1 MHFQLKNLSPHNLVF
16 PSRPKMMNPMHKLK
30 DVFLIIPNSSEIKR
44 IPAFFCQESGKDWSH
59 QNLLAQV
66 ISSNPRGKPFRSSP
80 CNTKK
85 TKFLARYPKTCWQT
99 ACFWHFPGNHT
110 CSIRNRRLSFSH
122 LYCWCFPVVPV
133 AHGTRIMIIVSYQ
146 GYHGHPFLELG
157 FLLPNLPL
165 FHDAVRPFVFGPQPL
180 PSVFLGELCRKW
192 IKHWTV
198 FER

>member
-1 MHFQLKNLSPHNLVF
+1 MF
-16 PSRPKMMNPMHKLK
+16 
-30 DVFLIIPNSSEIKR
+30 FLIIRNSSEIKH

-66 ISSNPRGKPFRSSP
+66 ISSDPRGKPFRSSP

-133 AHGTRIMIIVSYQ
+133 AFYDNC
-146 GYHGHPFLELG
+146 YHDHPFLELG

-180 PSVFLGELCRKW
+180 PIVFLGELCRKW

-198 FER
+198 FEC

>member
-1 MHFQLKNLSPHNLVF
+1 MFYSSRSDAPWQLVVVQLQTRERTYCKPGNGIWHTPWQTQTFMHFQLKNLSPHNLVF
-16 PSRPKMMNPMHKLK
+16 PSRPKMMNPTHKLK
-30 DVFLIIPNSSEIKR
+30 DVFFDYTEFEIKH

-66 ISSNPRGKPFRSSP
+66 ISSDPRGKPFRSSP

-85 TKFLARYPKTCWQT
+85 KKILARYPKTCWQT

-133 AHGTRIMIIVSYQ
+133 AHGTRIIDD
-146 GYHGHPFLELG
+146 
-157 FLLPNLPL
+157 N
-165 FHDAVRPFVFGPQPL
+165 
-180 PSVFLGELCRKW
+180 C
-192 IKHWTV
+192 
-198 FER
+198 